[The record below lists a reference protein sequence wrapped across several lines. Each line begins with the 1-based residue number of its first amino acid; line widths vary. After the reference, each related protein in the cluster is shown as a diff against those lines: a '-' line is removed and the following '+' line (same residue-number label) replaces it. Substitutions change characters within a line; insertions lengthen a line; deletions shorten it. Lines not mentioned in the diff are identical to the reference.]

1 MRMANIEKLAE
12 ALIDEFKKGLDDPSE
27 INFDDIAQVVARNAP
42 KRPSGDVQMA
52 LTRAIAKLQA
62 MRSKG
67 NA

>member
-12 ALIDEFKKGLDDPSE
+12 ALIDEFKDLDDPSE
-27 INFDDIAQVVARNAP
+27 INFDDIAQVVARKCPEA
-42 KRPSGDVQMA
+42 SVGDVQIA